1 MRPHLHAVLHALRIA
16 LAATLLALAGCA
28 STRVESSGTPLKEP
42 LCRAGAPVVATAVVW
57 GTQWRPDQ
65 KEPALREAAALRGIE
80 GFLGSTRCLA
90 VTGVK
95 RFPGDAEPPS
105 DAQLLQQLAAS
116 PARADRI
123 VLIVV
128 RELGPR
134 LTVGLPVIVE
144 GGTEVLI
151 DVRVLDPRQAAPLA
165 STRTQWRHGGSFVIK
180 GVQTLDH
187 DMSAALRATLMP
199 GSVTADDNRN

>member
-1 MRPHLHAVLHALRIA
+1 MRRQLHALRFT
-16 LAATLLALAGCA
+16 LAASLLALAGCA
-28 STRVESSGTPLKEP
+28 STRVESSGAPLQEP
-42 LCRAGAPVVATAVVW
+42 LCRAGMPAVATAVVW

-80 GFLGSTRCLA
+80 DFLGNTRCLA
-90 VTGVK
+90 VTGVQ
-95 RFPGDAEPPS
+95 RFPGGAEPPS
-105 DAQLLQQLAAS
+105 DAQLRQQVAAS
-116 PARADRI
+116 PVRAERI

-151 DVRVLDPRQAAPLA
+151 DVRVLDPRQTAPMA
-165 STRTQWRHGGSFVIK
+165 STRTLWRHGGRFVIQ

-199 GSVTADDNRN
+199 GSVPADAMKP

>member
-1 MRPHLHAVLHALRIA
+1 MRAHLHVLRLT

-28 STRVESSGTPLKEP
+28 STRIEHTGAPLKEP
-42 LCRAGAPVVATAVVW
+42 LCRAGAPAVATAVVW

-80 GFLGSTRCLA
+80 DFLGSTRCLA
-90 VTGVK
+90 VTGVQ
-95 RFPGDAEPPS
+95 RFPGGAEPPS
-105 DAQLLQQLAAS
+105 DAQLLQQVAAS
-116 PARADRI
+116 AVRADRI
-123 VLIVV
+123 VLVVV

-134 LTVGLPVIVE
+134 LTIGLPVIVE
-144 GGTEVLI
+144 GGTEVFI
-151 DVRVLDPRQAAPLA
+151 DVRVLDPAQAAPLA

-187 DMSAALRATLMP
+187 DMSAALRATLLP
-199 GSVTADDNRN
+199 GTSPADAARP

>member
-1 MRPHLHAVLHALRIA
+1 MRPHLRACLAA
-16 LAATLLALAGCA
+16 LAATLLTLAGCA
-28 STRVESSGTPLKEP
+28 STRVETSGSPLKEP
-42 LCRAGAPVVATAVVW
+42 LCQAGAPAVATAVVW
-57 GTQWRPDQ
+57 GPQWRPDQ

-80 GFLGSTRCLA
+80 DFFGSTRCLA
-90 VTGVK
+90 VTGVQ
-95 RFPGDAEPPS
+95 RFPDAAEPPS
-105 DAQLLQQLAAS
+105 DAQLLQRLATS
-116 PARADRI
+116 SARADRI

-151 DVRVLDPRQAAPLA
+151 DVRVLDPTQATPLA

-180 GVQTLDH
+180 GVQTLDR

-199 GSVTADDNRN
+199 GSVPADAAPRP